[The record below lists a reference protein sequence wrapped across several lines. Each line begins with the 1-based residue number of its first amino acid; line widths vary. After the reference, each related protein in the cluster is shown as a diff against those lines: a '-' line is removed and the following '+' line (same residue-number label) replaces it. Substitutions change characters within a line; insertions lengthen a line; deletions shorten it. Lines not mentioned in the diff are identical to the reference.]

1 MSKSFTCKE
10 NEALNAHALFFF
22 TWVEIRQSESA
33 YFELARSNSITQ
45 IEPDF
50 LKNFVFYLLF
60 QNSLLCSNL
69 GAQGL
74 MSEMDNNDK
83 AGRKQKLCLEGFYK

>member
-1 MSKSFTCKE
+1 MQRKWSIKRTCTI
-10 NEALNAHALFFF
+10 FFS
-22 TWVEIRQSESA
+22 TRIEVHESEGA
-33 YFELARSNSITQ
+33 YELARLNSTTP

-83 AGRKQKLCLEGFYK
+83 TGRK